1 MNRNILSKI
10 GIFTVGAAIGSA
22 VTWKL
27 LKTKFKKQNDE
38 DIKSVIES
46 FSEKE
51 NKEIVDDNVEADE
64 DKSDRKIA
72 DTIIDTEGYFL
83 ESEKDEYHQLAK
95 PKSKPKA
102 KSTKTKTTKSKT
114 TKTKKKEEEVKEEMD
129 ASKPYVIS
137 PEEFGECDY
146 AIISLTYY
154 TDGTLTN
161 DRDKIIANVDEL
173 IGEDSL
179 NHFGEYEEDSVF
191 VRNDELQTDFEI
203 LKDYRAFSEIS

>member
-38 DIKSVIES
+38 EIKSVIES

-51 NKEIVDDNVEADE
+51 NKEIVDDNVEANEDE
-64 DKSDRKIA
+64 SDRKTA

-83 ESEKDEYHQLAK
+83 ESEKEDSK
-95 PKSKPKA
+95 SKSKPKA
-102 KSTKTKTTKSKT
+102 KSTKTKTTKTTKSKT